1 MQNRP
6 RSNAPRRMTRQEY
19 EAQKRQN
26 RIAIAVLAAIA
37 VLIITAVVLILRPK
51 NPDTVT
57 TMANVDAVEKAPE
70 APEGEDDGVPPGSS
84 ASDVEGA
91 DVPAQAVPN
100 GGVDLAS
107 QIEGDPGQA
116 ESVAEPV
123 AEPEAAEAP
132 AQAEPEAEPT
142 PVPELPQAVES
153 VTSAPRPAGSLR
165 SVRMRVVG
173 DIMFCQSQLVFAKDS
188 GYDFHKQFEMIA
200 DQLANADYTMG
211 NMEGTVGKYKSSN
224 YSGYPQF
231 NAPDVALAPLKDDGI
246 DFLTLANNHMLD
258 RWSGGVAI
266 TVESVEKY
274 GFDHVGAY
282 RTKAEKE
289 APVVVEVGG
298 IKFGFMAYTHA
309 TNSMENRGVD
319 ADAVALVPYIQKA
332 DFAADVKKLRDA
344 GAEVVIAFP
353 HWGKEYVRTPDDS
366 QKKYAKQLAEAGAD
380 IIIGSHSHMVQPMG
394 YQTVSTEGG
403 GSRQVFTMFSMGNFI
418 SDHVAQ
424 YTDNGVILDF
434 TVNENAD
441 GSFTCDNVGYIPTYT
456 WKQDGA
462 IRVLPSG
469 KYLNERPSGMDD
481 ENYNRMVASYY
492 EIAEILG
499 DQFQLING

>member
-6 RSNAPRRMTRQEY
+6 RSNQPRRMTRQQY
-19 EAQKRQN
+19 EALQRQKRQN
-26 RIAIAVLAAIA
+26 IIAIAVIAAIA
-37 VLIITAVVLILRPK
+37 ILIVTAVILILRPHGT
-51 NPDTVT
+51 P
-57 TMANVDAVEKAPE
+57 DAVTALN
-70 APEGEDDGVPPGSS
+70 AVN
-84 ASDVEGA
+84 A
-91 DVPAQAVPN
+91 DPPAQSVETQPTAAPAAPAQN
-100 GGVDLAS
+100 GGVDLAA

-116 ESVAEPV
+116 ETSQAAAPSEETAAQPEPV
-123 AEPEAAEAP
+123 
-132 AQAEPEAEPT
+132 AEPT
-142 PVPELPQAVES
+142 PVPPIPQAVDS
-153 VTSAPRPAGSLR
+153 VTTTPRPDGALR

-188 GYDFHKQFEMIA
+188 GYDFHNQFELIA

-211 NMEGTVGKYKSSN
+211 NMEGTIGKYNTSN

-231 NAPDVALAPLKDDGI
+231 NAPEVALAPLKDDGI

-258 RWSGGVAI
+258 RWSGGVKN
-266 TVESVEKY
+266 TVDNVEKY
-274 GFDHVGAY
+274 GFGHVGAY
-282 RTKAEKE
+282 RTKAEKD
-289 APVVVEVGG
+289 APVIYEVGG
-298 IKFGFMAYTHA
+298 IKFGFVAYTHA

-332 DFAADVKKLRDA
+332 DFAGDVQKLRAA

-366 QKKYAKQLAEAGAD
+366 QKKYAKQLANAGVD

-394 YQTVSTEGG
+394 YQTVDTGN
-403 GSRQVFTMFSMGNFI
+403 GSSKQVFTMFSMGNFI
-418 SDHVAQ
+418 SDHVVQ

-434 TVNENAD
+434 TVNEHSD
-441 GSFTCDNVGYIPTYT
+441 GTFTCDNVGYIPTYT

-462 IRVLPSG
+462 IKVLPSG
-469 KYLNERPSGMDD
+469 KYLNDRPSGMDD

-492 EIAEILG
+492 EIIEVLG